1 MLLPWQPWRVSRR
14 PPSRLMFMPS
24 MRFRA
29 DGSFHGILWSLRVC
43 KHLISSGR
51 SLYLRKLLPDT
62 QRSRRGWH
70 EHHPLLPT
78 ANLSTHRSLTRCTKF
93 QLLSLNPRPRCRH
106 SNLNLHLNP
115 HLSLNPNPNLNFNL
129 KLPRLNESHNHRLCP
144 TRQWNRHHG
153 PPSRTPARRSATR
166 MKLSLLRIRPVPC
179 DPKPLPLR

>member
-1 MLLPWQPWRVSRR
+1 
-14 PPSRLMFMPS
+14 MPS

-29 DGSFHGILWSLRVC
+29 DASFHGILWSLRAC

-51 SLYLRKLLPDT
+51 SPYLRRLLPGT

-70 EHHPLLPT
+70 ERHPLLPT

-93 QLLSLNPRPRCRH
+93 QLLSLKSRPRCRH

-115 HLSLNPNPNLNFNL
+115 HLSLNTNLNFNL
-129 KLPRLNESHNHRLCP
+129 KPPSLNESRNHRLCP
-144 TRQWNRHHG
+144 ARQWSPHHG
-153 PPSRTPARRSATR
+153 PPLRTPARRSATR
-166 MKLSLLRIRPVPC
+166 MKLSLLRIRPAPC